1 MAELIKIYPENPNEK
16 QIRKVVD
23 CLKSGCV
30 IIYPTDTVYGLGC
43 DLKNSKAVEKLAR
56 IKGVKADKAN
66 FSLICYD
73 LSHISDYAKIGNPT
87 FKLMK
92 RLCQDLLRL
101 FLRQVATS
109 QKCLMEKRRKLG

>member
-56 IKGVKADKAN
+56 IKGIKADKAN

-92 RLCQDLLRL
+92 KTLPGPFTFILEASSNPKN
-101 FLRQVATS
+101 V
-109 QKCLMEKRRKLG
+109 